1 MERAERSIISNF
13 LGKDSGNEMG
23 LLGDRR
29 EGRRKDVR
37 CHPGAAG
44 SGWVG
49 FRWRKTRNCGR
60 GLMSDP
66 EGDTKC

>member
-1 MERAERSIISNF
+1 MEKGERSIISNF

-23 LLGDRR
+23 LLGDRSR

-44 SGWVG
+44 RGWMKTGIVG
-49 FRWRKTRNCGR
+49 VVQ
-60 GLMSDP
+60 
-66 EGDTKC
+66 